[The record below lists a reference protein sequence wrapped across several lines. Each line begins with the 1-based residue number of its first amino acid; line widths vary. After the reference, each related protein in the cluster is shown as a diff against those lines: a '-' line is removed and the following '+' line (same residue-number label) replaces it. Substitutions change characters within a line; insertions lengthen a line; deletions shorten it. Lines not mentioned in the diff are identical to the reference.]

1 MLTNTKK
8 AIFIPGASGQLE
20 TLVDLPKESNSP
32 KGAVII
38 CHPHPL
44 KQGTMRNKVV
54 YYLAKTFNHCAYASV
69 RFNYRGVELSQ
80 GQYDNGIGET
90 EDALSVFDWARTHLE
105 KHQPIWLAG
114 FSFGCYVAIRA
125 SQQREVAGL
134 ITIAPAVN
142 FLDFK
147 SLNPPQIPWLM
158 IHGDKDEVVPIKDA
172 LSWYNRLPNKP
183 ELHIMAEAGHF
194 FHGRLNDLRVE
205 VSSFLQNHS
214 NVDRLY

>member
-8 AIFIPGASGQLE
+8 AILIPGTSGPLE
-20 TLVDLPKESNSP
+20 SLVDLPKKGDSL
-32 KGAVII
+32 KGAVVI

-54 YYLAKTFNHCAYASV
+54 YYLAKTFNHCAYASI
-69 RFNYRGVELSQ
+69 RFNYRGVGLSQ
-80 GQYDNGIGET
+80 GQYDEGIGET
-90 EDALSVFDWARTHLE
+90 EDALSVFDWTRSHLE

-114 FSFGCYVAIRA
+114 FSFGCYIALRA
-125 SQQREVAGL
+125 SQQREAAGL

-158 IHGDKDEVVPIKDA
+158 IHGDEDEIVPIKDA
-172 LSWYNRLPNKP
+172 LNWYNQLSHKP
-183 ELHIMAEAGHF
+183 KLNIMMGAGHF
-194 FHGRLNDLRVE
+194 FHGRLNDLRE
-205 VSSFLQNHS
+205 ETSTFLQNTS
-214 NVDRLY
+214 QT